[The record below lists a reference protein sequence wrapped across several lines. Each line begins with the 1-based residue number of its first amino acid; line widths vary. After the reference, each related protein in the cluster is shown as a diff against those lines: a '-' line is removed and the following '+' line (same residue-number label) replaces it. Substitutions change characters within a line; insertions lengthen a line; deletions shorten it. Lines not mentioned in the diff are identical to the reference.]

1 MVSQNDLTTSTFSI
15 IYDGESLSDN
25 TINARDVANSIIAID
40 DLFQRSNR
48 LLNGDNAS
56 LTLDIRPPR
65 AGSFEIELV
74 LSAAQSLLGSDY
86 ITSARNLLYILF
98 GSQIPGLF
106 QLLKRLRGRTPR
118 ETDRSPDSVTIEADW
133 ISLDGVGEAENFRM
147 VIPTKVFQLS
157 RDRYVRKAASGTLT
171 PLRRNGIDK
180 ITVREG
186 SAELETFVESDIP
199 SFSEIPQVGES
210 IESVTRQFLTIVTTQ
225 FSDSSRQW
233 RFKYAN
239 KVNRYTVTDEGFRG
253 LVRRKEISFTAGDIF
268 DCEVKTVQSITPKGE
283 IKTDLEILRV
293 IGRVQSDG
301 GGTQLQFI
309 SL

>member
-1 MVSQNDLTTSTFSI
+1 MVSQDNSTTSTFSI

-25 TINARDVANSIIAID
+25 TINARDAANSIIAID

-56 LTLDIRPPR
+56 VTLDIRPLR

-74 LSAAQSLLGSDY
+74 LSTAQSLLGSDY
-86 ITSARNLLYILF
+86 ITPARNLLYLLF

-106 QLLKRLRGRTPR
+106 QLLKRLRGHTPK
-118 ETDRSPDSVTIEADW
+118 EIDRSPDSVTIEADW
-133 ISLDGVGEAENFRM
+133 ISLDGVGEAENLRM

-157 RDRYVRKAASGTLT
+157 QDRNVRKAASGTLT
-171 PLRRNGIDK
+171 PLHRNGIDK
-180 ITVREG
+180 ITVRDG
-186 SAELETFVESDIP
+186 SKELETFVESDIP

-239 KVNRYTVTDEGFRG
+239 KVNRYTVMDDGFRE
-253 LVRRKEISFTAGDIF
+253 LVRQRKISFTAGDIF
-268 DCEVKTVQSITPKGE
+268 DCEVKAIQSITPKGG